1 MDYLFIF
8 YLFNVVDVFE
18 YLELV
23 VLNFDF
29 ELEGE
34 TNYLVPI
41 CVHEKE
47 CA

>member
-23 VLNFDF
+23 VLNFDVF
-29 ELEGE
+29 FKFDFSPHTY
-34 TNYLVPI
+34 TNV
-41 CVHEKE
+41 
-47 CA
+47 